1 LKHHLKDYKELKR
14 RSYSLTFLFFFL
26 NIEDNKNKEIT
37 IDIKAKNYDIFNIF
51 ITLNSFFIEEFYNMI
66 NIYNK
71 KLCKKKDFNDIIL
84 EELDY
89 VFS

>member
-1 LKHHLKDYKELKR
+1 M
-14 RSYSLTFLFFFL
+14 
-26 NIEDNKNKEIT
+26 EDNKSKEIT
-37 IDIKAKNYDIFNIF
+37 IDINTKKYDIFNIF
-51 ITLNSFFIEEFYNMI
+51 ITLNSFYVEEFYNII